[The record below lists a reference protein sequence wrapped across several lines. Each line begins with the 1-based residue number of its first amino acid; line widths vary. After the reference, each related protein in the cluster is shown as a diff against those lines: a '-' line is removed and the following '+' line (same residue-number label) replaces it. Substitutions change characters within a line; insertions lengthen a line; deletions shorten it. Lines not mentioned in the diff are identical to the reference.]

1 MPLHAEYA
9 KAIEG
14 RYGDIVN
21 SPADRG
27 AGSAT
32 AAEFLKRFVGD
43 VPWAHLDIAGT
54 AYDLGRPYASKGGAG
69 LGVRLLVEL
78 ARGEPAAP
86 DLALRLLGLWIL
98 LVAVY
103 AATLGIPAET
113 GSDYA
118 GNEPHHL
125 LAAESIVS
133 DRDVDLADEYAER
146 SYAELVP
153 ARAARPTG
161 RSSPGGSW
169 SRTASASRC

>member
-1 MPLHAEYA
+1 MRKLGLIGGMSWYSTRTYYEMINRLVMARAGKQANAPLLIESLDYSELVRLSSDEDWAREITAAAERTGELVWRMPLHAEYS

-14 RYGDIVN
+14 RYADIVN

-69 LGVRLLVEL
+69 WGVRLLVEL

-86 DLALRLLGLWIL
+86 DL
-98 LVAVY
+98 
-103 AATLGIPAET
+103 
-113 GSDYA
+113 
-118 GNEPHHL
+118 H
-125 LAAESIVS
+125 
-133 DRDVDLADEYAER
+133 
-146 SYAELVP
+146 
-153 ARAARPTG
+153 
-161 RSSPGGSW
+161 
-169 SRTASASRC
+169 